1 MAAATGRRMLRRSLD
16 QSEPRDRLYP
26 SPPIGSQLAPP
37 APWPFKSPARR
48 HLGRAGPL
56 PSDWLPP
63 ALTQPHPFT
72 SGEELPSSHR
82 GLSPGGVIAAA
93 RPMEDALGPDGR
105 ATGPTAARISGGR
118 GGRGEAAGGSGGQ
131 RWEAGGK
138 MAARRGPG
146 PVPVLLLAVLTVLG
160 PGRPLRG
167 ARAALNLQELSELKY
182 GIEILAEPV
191 LAGQRQAED
200 VVTVASKFKQ
210 RYECR
215 LPPAAMRRQPDPEEE
230 AQLYNGS
237 GITELLRP
245 MGAAPCL
252 VKTKDW
258 WTYEFCYGKHIQQ
271 YHVEESEIKGDVL
284 FLGYYQSAFDWDDE
298 TAKASKQHRLKRY
311 HSQSYVNGSQCDLTG
326 RAREAEVRFLCEEG
340 AGDYIARVDEPQS
353 CSYVLTVHTTRI
365 CHHPFLRPP
374 ASATPQSIL
383 CQPALSPA
391 QYVEYVRAQVSDT
404 KRKVEE
410 ISEELKTLDT
420 RLWSEKDPEAS
431 TQPPEGATAA
441 RSNAAPGDEA
451 DAAKD
456 AAFWERV
463 REVTSKASS
472 QQDSAKEEEPAMKG
486 ADSRAADNR
495 KKIHFKVIRNPG
507 DLLQFIEEL
516 KENTKK
522 AREKAVEEEAEKSP
536 DPPVPEEPPATT
548 ADGERPEEEEDE
560 EEEGDLLGGFEKEL
574 EAVLLPRDQMAQ
586 LKEEVKTEMEKEFD
600 NIINE
605 VEDELE
611 TEGLKGEF
619 DRNQASKSLASTLNR
634 LMDKLDGGRSSKA
647 AEKEEEEGPRSK
659 ASPGPPAEQASDT
672 GSDGRVRVQVS
683 RIRPG
688 TSQHREHRVREMGRD
703 NPQLHHIESEVRE
716 LLAKEGL
723 RAEGKIEIKI
733 VTTGGPGDDDDTHWL
748 SDEDTKNLKD
758 IFFNILIQGTEEA
771 QKERRR
777 QQALEDNYR
786 FVWGRRN
793 EPQPPGDSED
803 SDF

>member
-1 MAAATGRRMLRRSLD
+1 
-16 QSEPRDRLYP
+16 
-26 SPPIGSQLAPP
+26 
-37 APWPFKSPARR
+37 
-48 HLGRAGPL
+48 
-56 PSDWLPP
+56 
-63 ALTQPHPFT
+63 
-72 SGEELPSSHR
+72 
-82 GLSPGGVIAAA
+82 
-93 RPMEDALGPDGR
+93 
-105 ATGPTAARISGGR
+105 
-118 GGRGEAAGGSGGQ
+118 
-131 RWEAGGK
+131 

-146 PVPVLLLAVLTVLG
+146 PGPALLVVLAVLG

-167 ARAALNLQELSELKY
+167 ARAALNLQELSDLKY
-182 GIEILAEPV
+182 GLEILAEPV

-215 LPPAAMRRQPDPEEE
+215 LPPAAVRRQPDPAEE

-237 GITELLRP
+237 GVTELLRP

-298 TAKASKQHRLKRY
+298 AAKASKQHQLKRY
-311 HSQSYVNGSQCDLTG
+311 HSQSYVNGSRCDLTG

-374 ASATPQSIL
+374 AGAAPQPIL

-391 QYVEYVRAQVSDT
+391 QYVQYVRAQVSDT

-420 RLWSEKDPEAS
+420 RLWSEKDAETPA
-431 TQPPEGATAA
+431 QPPEGT
-441 RSNAAPGDEA
+441 P
-451 DAAKD
+451 
-456 AAFWERV
+456 
-463 REVTSKASS
+463 
-472 QQDSAKEEEPAMKG
+472 
-486 ADSRAADNR
+486 AADGDGTACPVARRLVSPWGVAGGSRSVSPSPFHGPSLSPSFPPVSLGRRLVDTR

-516 KENTKK
+516 RESSRKAKEKVS
-522 AREKAVEEEAEKSP
+522 EEEEEAAAAKAPP
-536 DPPVPEEPPATT
+536 DPPVPEEPPE
-548 ADGERPEEEEDE
+548 GERERGEEEEEDE
-560 EEEGDLLGGFEKEL
+560 EEDGELLGGFEKEL
-574 EAVLLPRDQMAQ
+574 GQMAQ
-586 LKEEVKTEMEKEFD
+586 LKEEVKSEMEKEFD

-619 DRNQASKSLASTLNR
+619 DRNQATKTLASTLTR
-634 LMDKLDGGRSSKA
+634 LMDKLDGGAPGPARGD
-647 AEKEEEEGPRSK
+647 KEQEEGGGRK
-659 ASPGPPAEQASDT
+659 GSPGSPADR
-672 GSDGRVRVQVS
+672 RVQVQVS
-683 RIRPG
+683 RIGPG
-688 TSQHREHRVREMGRD
+688 GGRQQEPPRRELGRENPPMQHV
-703 NPQLHHIESEVRE
+703 ESEVRE

-733 VTTGGPGDDDDTHWL
+733 LMTGGGDEDEAQWL
-748 SDEDTKNLKD
+748 SEEDTRSLKE
-758 IFFNILIQGTEEA
+758 IFFNILIQGSEEA
-771 QKERRR
+771 QRERRR

-786 FVWGRRN
+786 FVWGGQRD
-793 EPQPPGDSED
+793 EPPPPGDSED
-803 SDF
+803 PDF